1 MSPVKK
7 HAAVCVTSDP
17 GIRSFA
23 ESALAGFR
31 LRFYPTASAFL
42 KAGPRSGLAVIDDFL
57 PDMSGRDLASVLR
70 AEKRTSRLLLVLT
83 GTAVYSPAA
92 AALCF
97 ENGADEYFHFPP
109 DPRLFRARVLNL
121 LARGAPRGCPDEKP
135 AERVFGTLRISP
147 EARTVRVG
155 TRPIQLT
162 ALEFDLLVYF
172 LSNEGRIVS
181 RGVLLERVWKPGE
194 AGPRSVDKRIEA
206 LRAKLGRSFS
216 SKIRTVFGLGYIFKL

>member
-1 MSPVKK
+1 MSPAKK
-7 HAAVCVTSDP
+7 PAAVCVSSD
-17 GIRSFA
+17 GTIRSFV
-23 ESALAGFR
+23 ESSLPGFR
-31 LRFYPTASAFL
+31 LRFCPSASALL
-42 KAGPRSGLAVIDDFL
+42 KAPPAAGLIIIDDLL

-70 AEKRTSRLLLVLT
+70 AERRTSGLLLVLT
-83 GTAVYSPAA
+83 GAAAYSPAA

-109 DPRLFRARVLNL
+109 DPRLFRARLLNL
-121 LARGAPRGCPDEKP
+121 LARGAGRGCAEQKP
-135 AERVFGTLRISP
+135 AERRFGPLRISP

-155 TRPIQLT
+155 KRQLELT

-172 LSNEGRIVS
+172 LANEGRVIS

-216 SKIRTVFGLGYIFKL
+216 SKIKTVFGLGYIFRL

>member
-1 MSPVKK
+1 MSPAKK
-7 HAAVCVTSDP
+7 SFAVCVTSDP
-17 GIRSFA
+17 GIRSFV

-31 LRFYPTASAFL
+31 LRFYPSAAAFL
-42 KAGPRSGLAVIDDFL
+42 GAPPRAGLAVIDDFL

-70 AEKRTSRLLLVLT
+70 AERRTAGLLLVLT
-83 GTAVYSPAA
+83 GAAVYSPAA

-109 DPRLFRARVLNL
+109 DPRLFRARILNL
-121 LARGAPRGCPDEKP
+121 LARGAGRSRPEEKP

-155 TRPIQLT
+155 TRPLKLT

-172 LSNEGRIVS
+172 LANEGRVVS

-206 LRAKLGRSFS
+206 LRAKLGRAFG
-216 SKIRTVFGLGYIFKL
+216 SKIKTVFGLGYIYKL

>member
-1 MSPVKK
+1 MSPAKK
-7 HAAVCVTSDP
+7 PSAACVTSDA
-17 GIRSFA
+17 GIRSFV

-42 KAGPRSGLAVIDDFL
+42 KTPPRAGLAVIDNFL
-57 PDMSGRDLASVLR
+57 PDMSGRDLAVVLR
-70 AEKRTSRLLLVLT
+70 AEQRTSGLLLVLT
-83 GTAVYSPAA
+83 GTAAYSPAA

-109 DPRLFRARVLNL
+109 DPRLFRARILNL
-121 LARGAPRGCPDEKP
+121 LARGAGRSLPEEKP
-135 AERVFGTLRISP
+135 AERVFGTLKISP

-155 TRPIQLT
+155 TRHLKLT

-172 LSNEGRIVS
+172 LANEGRVVS

-216 SKIRTVFGLGYIFKL
+216 SKIKTVFGLGYIFRL